1 MTDYPLRGG
10 VCVNGLPVAGIC
22 HAGRRIGLAHDGAL
36 LVSSGKNLLRWSEM
50 TAFDG
55 LVKTAVTDDGGLHV
69 KAQAGLHCWCGISWD
84 IACADIGVSPGDTLT
99 ASLADDEQLGGGML
113 LNLKFITDS
122 YGGYAAQQNF
132 GWGNVEVMTIPED
145 TITIQFTVMATT
157 DISADLSK
165 TIHPQLERGSARTCW
180 EPPENLRG
188 GGVLKDL
195 NLCGMWPSAAPE
207 WMRLDAW
214 QGGGHTAHIK
224 RSTTRS
230 TWVSIDTAKVTLPAG
245 VYGIRCDGLVSGIA
259 CEFRD
264 AGADRNLGYI
274 SDAWKTLT
282 VTEPT
287 TVTPRLVISPNWTG
301 EATVTPAIL
310 EGDGG
315 VSL

>member
-22 HAGRRIGLAHDGAL
+22 HAGRRIGLTRDGAL
-36 LVSSGKNLLRWSEM
+36 LVPSGKNLLRWSEM

-69 KAQAGLHCWCGISWD
+69 KVKAGLHCWCGISWD

-113 LNLKFITDS
+113 LNLKFFTDS
-122 YGGYAAQQNF
+122 YGSYAAQKNF

-180 EPPENLRG
+180 EPPEKLRG
-188 GGVLKDL
+188 GGR
-195 NLCGMWPSAAPE
+195 P
-207 WMRLDAW
+207 
-214 QGGGHTAHIK
+214 K
-224 RSTTRS
+224 R
-230 TWVSIDTAKVTLPAG
+230 P
-245 VYGIRCDGLVSGIA
+245 
-259 CEFRD
+259 
-264 AGADRNLGYI
+264 
-274 SDAWKTLT
+274 
-282 VTEPT
+282 
-287 TVTPRLVISPNWTG
+287 
-301 EATVTPAIL
+301 
-310 EGDGG
+310 
-315 VSL
+315 